1 MGKVPL
7 KSYDYIARVYD
18 ILDLPFEYGRY
29 RPLRRELFRGLQ
41 GDLLDAG
48 VGTGRNFI
56 YYPDGA
62 KVTGVDLSAPML
74 DRARW
79 RRQKLGVAVDL
90 WQMNVMDME
99 FADDSFDGII
109 STFLFCVLEA
119 EFQQPALEEL
129 RRVCRPDGAIY
140 ILEYE
145 FSQDPLRRFIMK
157 LWEPWVRFAYGA
169 AFDRDTEQYLE
180 AAGLELVEDR
190 FLYKD
195 IIKLLSVRPKKATAE

>member
-7 KSYDYIARVYD
+7 KSYESIARVYD

-56 YYPDGA
+56 YYPDDA
-62 KVTGVDLSAPML
+62 RVTGVDLSAPML
-74 DRARW
+74 DRARR

-109 STFLFCVLEA
+109 STFLFCVLDA
-119 EFQQPALEEL
+119 EYQQPEIGRAH
-129 RRVCRPDGAIY
+129 V
-140 ILEYE
+140 
-145 FSQDPLRRFIMK
+145 
-157 LWEPWVRFAYGA
+157 
-169 AFDRDTEQYLE
+169 
-180 AAGLELVEDR
+180 
-190 FLYKD
+190 
-195 IIKLLSVRPKKATAE
+195 